1 MNFMTLNDMLRRT
14 AMRLPDKTFLHWVD
28 KGRSLTYAEAVEGSE
43 KVAGALWGL
52 GVRKGDRV
60 GIFAHNGLDYILAM
74 FGAYRIGAISCHINV
89 LQAEDVA
96 YFAQN
101 ATPKVLIYTH
111 DMFPVIDKNR
121 AAMPSIQHYLCMD
134 GEQEGA
140 MDWNAVVAG
149 AGAAPSVEVSA
160 DDGAHLSY
168 TSGSSG
174 APKGALLAHGP
185 TARASHCIA
194 ERLQMTSADVTL
206 GATSPASSYGLVANL
221 LPTIHRG
228 ATMGLL
234 SRWNIGKAYD
244 DMEGRGVTIFPA
256 NPLIFDELLSE
267 CRKRGKKPS
276 ALRVCPSGG
285 APVPPDL
292 KKALL
297 EELDVYLVE
306 SYGQSE
312 LGGFVGLGY
321 PKRETGE
328 QFAAIGPPLP
338 DKEVRIMDE
347 NDREVPNGE
356 PGEMC
361 IRGGFMIGY
370 WDMPEKTSEVLRNG
384 WLHTG
389 DMGRM
394 DSQGYVHMLGRWTE
408 RIVSKG
414 TVIFP
419 RTMEEALF
427 SHPAVRYAAVIGKPD
442 SEAGELPKAIVSL
455 LEETTSTPEE
465 ILQYCRDLLGRD
477 RSPVEIEIIDEMPMT
492 PTGKIGRAQLQ
503 AREKAMNS

>member
-1 MNFMTLNDMLRRT
+1 MTFNDMLRRT
-14 AMRLPDKTFLHWVD
+14 AMRLPGKTFLHWVD
-28 KGRSLTYAEAVEGSE
+28 KNRSLTYAEAVAMSE

-96 YFAQN
+96 YFAKN

-121 AAMPSIQHYLCMD
+121 ADMPSIKHYLCMD

-140 MDWNAVVAG
+140 KDWNAVVA
-149 AGAAPSVEVSA
+149 AGGPAPEVDVTA

-194 ERLQMTSADVTL
+194 ERLQMTSQDVTL
-206 GATSPASSYGLVANL
+206 GATSPASSYGLVVNL

-228 ATMGLL
+228 GTMGLM
-234 SRWNIGKAYD
+234 SRWEIGKAYD
-244 DMEGRGVTIFPA
+244 DMESRGVTLFPA
-256 NPLIFDELLSE
+256 NPLLFDELLSE
-267 CRKRGKKPS
+267 CRKRGRKPY
-276 ALRVCPSGG
+276 ALRACPSGG
-285 APVPPDL
+285 APVPPEL
-292 KKALL
+292 KKTFL
-297 EELDVYLVE
+297 EELGVFLVE

-312 LGGFVGLGY
+312 LGGFVALGY
-321 PKRETGE
+321 PKAESGE
-328 QFAAIGPPLP
+328 QLTAIGPALP

-347 NDREVPNGE
+347 NDREVPTGE

-370 WDMPEKTSEVLRNG
+370 WDMPDKTAQALRND

-394 DSQGYVHMLGRWTE
+394 DNQGYIHMLGRWSE
-408 RIVSKG
+408 RIVSNGK
-414 TVIFP
+414 VIFP

-427 SHPAVRYAAVIGKPD
+427 SHPAVQYAAVIGKPD

-455 LEETTSTPEE
+455 LKGESASESE
-465 ILQYCRDLLGRD
+465 ILAHCQKILGEEK
-477 RSPVEIEIIDEMPMT
+477 SPVMVEIIDEMPMT

-503 AREKAMNS
+503 TREKKLAAG